1 LKKEI
6 EIGRV
11 EGNSYGYKQSL
22 PVTIEIELKQ
32 ENKGVVLSIVGN
44 IWQPRRGDIVE
55 GGQCQDTI
63 REHLNDGTL
72 KLKGY
77 TKEEILK
84 LLDIWDRWHLNDLR
98 AGCEHQRALIPLY
111 KKEKGEDFFNASNYD
126 EIIKLPEF
134 KKCPVCGYKYG
145 TAWLFEPL
153 PKEVISFIRELV

>member
-1 LKKEI
+1 LEI
-6 EIGRV
+6 EIGKISG
-11 EGNSYGYKQSL
+11 EKFGYRQSL
-22 PVTIEIELKQ
+22 PITIEIKLKQ
-32 ENKGVVLSIVGN
+32 TEKGEALSICGN
-44 IWQPRRGDIVE
+44 IWKPKRTDIVE

-63 REHLNDGTL
+63 REALNEGKI

-77 TKEEILK
+77 TEADILK

-111 KKEKGEDFFNASNYD
+111 KKEKGEDFFDVSNYD

-134 KKCPVCGYKYG
+134 KKCSICGYKYG